1 MEYKIHSTRYKD
13 LSDDHLY
20 SMYRESNYSKLKEDE
35 KLDLVQETV
44 NRDALE
50 RGEISAPEVRFVDLP
65 VNESGN
71 SIDGIINI
79 NRDMAVYGVQNYE
92 YKGKNIHHDIA
103 DYNMQTLNTAIHEN
117 VHCFQE
123 QVIDGTIDIEDNI
136 ILGADK
142 KLVFTSDSEKT
153 GINNNIL
160 VVGSSGAGK
169 TMSIVEPFLLE
180 TYSRNLVVSVSKRR
194 IVDLFLPLLR
204 ERGYSVHVLD
214 FVNPCKSDWCFDPL
228 NYVNSYADITFLAKS
243 LIVSQRREKSTAD
256 PFWDDAAVSL
266 LTALITYVLMTK
278 ENPSFEDVL
287 NMLHGL
293 KFDDGA
299 GTITTN
305 YDDYFDL
312 IDEKEGRSNFAVIN
326 FKTFCKLP
334 IKTAGCVYS
343 TLNSSLDKVFSPE
356 LCEMFSLKSKVDYN
370 ELATKKTIIF
380 VITSAVDQGIN
391 TFINLFYTL
400 TFKELF
406 KIAEENKNRRLPI
419 DVCLIADDAAAGCPI
434 PMLDSYIAVFREKGI
449 SMVLLLQ
456 SEAQLNA
463 VYGNSAAITIKN
475 NCDSYVFMGGN
486 DLETAQH
493 IALRSDRPLLD
504 ILELD
509 VGKELV
515 FRRGMSYCET
525 DRYNIKEDERYK
537 QLIAEYTVFND
548 GGIMEIK

>member
-1 MEYKIHSTRYKD
+1 
-13 LSDDHLY
+13 
-20 SMYRESNYSKLKEDE
+20 
-35 KLDLVQETV
+35 
-44 NRDALE
+44 
-50 RGEISAPEVRFVDLP
+50 
-65 VNESGN
+65 
-71 SIDGIINI
+71 
-79 NRDMAVYGVQNYE
+79 MA
-92 YKGKNIHHDIA
+92 
-103 DYNMQTLNTAIHEN
+103 
-117 VHCFQE
+117 
-123 QVIDGTIDIEDNI
+123 DNI

-370 ELATKKTIIF
+370 ELATKKTMKSTYMQPYNHTIISAIV
-380 VITSAVDQGIN
+380 VIV
-391 TFINLFYTL
+391 
-400 TFKELF
+400 
-406 KIAEENKNRRLPI
+406 P
-419 DVCLIADDAAAGCPI
+419 
-434 PMLDSYIAVFREKGI
+434 
-449 SMVLLLQ
+449 
-456 SEAQLNA
+456 
-463 VYGNSAAITIKN
+463 
-475 NCDSYVFMGGN
+475 
-486 DLETAQH
+486 
-493 IALRSDRPLLD
+493 
-504 ILELD
+504 
-509 VGKELV
+509 
-515 FRRGMSYCET
+515 
-525 DRYNIKEDERYK
+525 
-537 QLIAEYTVFND
+537 
-548 GGIMEIK
+548 

>member
-1 MEYKIHSTRYKD
+1 MLVATNRAIIHR
-13 LSDDHLY
+13 
-20 SMYRESNYSKLKEDE
+20 
-35 KLDLVQETV
+35 
-44 NRDALE
+44 
-50 RGEISAPEVRFVDLP
+50 LP
-65 VNESGN
+65 
-71 SIDGIINI
+71 
-79 NRDMAVYGVQNYE
+79 
-92 YKGKNIHHDIA
+92 
-103 DYNMQTLNTAIHEN
+103 
-117 VHCFQE
+117 
-123 QVIDGTIDIEDNI
+123 
-136 ILGADK
+136 
-142 KLVFTSDSEKT
+142 
-153 GINNNIL
+153 
-160 VVGSSGAGK
+160 
-169 TMSIVEPFLLE
+169 
-180 TYSRNLVVSVSKRR
+180 
-194 IVDLFLPLLR
+194 
-204 ERGYSVHVLD
+204 
-214 FVNPCKSDWCFDPL
+214 
-228 NYVNSYADITFLAKS
+228 
-243 LIVSQRREKSTAD
+243 
-256 PFWDDAAVSL
+256 
-266 LTALITYVLMTK
+266 
-278 ENPSFEDVL
+278 
-287 NMLHGL
+287 
-293 KFDDGA
+293 
-299 GTITTN
+299 
-305 YDDYFDL
+305 
-312 IDEKEGRSNFAVIN
+312 
-326 FKTFCKLP
+326 
-334 IKTAGCVYS
+334 
-343 TLNSSLDKVFSPE
+343 
-356 LCEMFSLKSKVDYN
+356 LKSKVDYN